1 VLVAPSL
8 SALAATDRSYYVTEL
23 AAQQKFDVYNDG
35 HNTYIESIPG
45 LVVTGATADG
55 ERYIVDGVPMQIRGH
70 MNGRPIRGGR
80 GASRS
85 RRRLRPIRLW

>member
-1 VLVAPSL
+1 M
-8 SALAATDRSYYVTEL
+8 DRSYYVTEL

-35 HNTYIESIPG
+35 HNTYIASIPG

-55 ERYIVDGVPMQIRGH
+55 ERYIVDGVPMQIRGY
-70 MNGRPIRGGR
+70 MNGKPTTVGR
-80 GASRS
+80 GTSRS